1 MEAKVQT
8 IPARGHPW
16 RHLTAAP
23 HRMTFCIGVVQ
34 TVAVMA
40 LWLVELG
47 GRYPSWW
54 PVLPTTAPMTQIH
67 AFLMLYGVFPFFMFG
82 FLMTTY
88 PRWMGWQPLGRPDY
102 VRPFLLMAVGLAGFY
117 FGLFTVRWLTAA
129 GIVLLQAG
137 WVLALGALL
146 RVYRRAPATD
156 KSYETYLNAALAA
169 GLGGSLCFLFWLS
182 GGSFIWFSLARE
194 IGLWA
199 FLVPVLFVVSH
210 RMIPYFSSCV
220 LESYEVV
227 QPRWSLPLLALCAF
241 GHAAADLAGA
251 FGWRLLADA
260 PLALMALHHSA
271 HWELRRSFEVRLL
284 AMLHVAFL
292 AFGLAMSLYA
302 LQSALYLATGTL
314 VLGRAP
320 LHALGIGFMA
330 AMVVAMASRVSLGHS
345 GRPLVADH
353 WTWACFW
360 SVELT
365 ALVRMAAELPWG
377 DAILPGG
384 LNLTAAAL
392 WLGTFGLWTLRYLPM
407 YLRAR
412 IDGKPG

>member
-1 MEAKVQT
+1 MKAKAQA
-8 IPARGHPW
+8 IPARGNPW
-16 RHLTAAP
+16 RHLAAAP
-23 HRMTFCIGVVQ
+23 HRMMFCIGAAQ

-40 LWLVELG
+40 LWLVELA
-47 GRYPSWW
+47 GRYTSWW
-54 PVLPTTAPMTQIH
+54 PVLATNAPMTQIH

-102 VRPFLLMAVGLAGFY
+102 VPPFLLMTVGLAGFY

-137 WVLALGALL
+137 WVLIVNALF

-169 GLGGSLCFLFWLS
+169 GLGGSLCFLARLS
-182 GGSFIWFSLARE
+182 GGSYIWFSLARE
-194 IGLWA
+194 IGLWG
-199 FLVPVLFVVSH
+199 FLVPVFFVVSH

-220 LESYEVV
+220 LERYEVV

-241 GHAAADLAGA
+241 GHAAADLGGA

-271 HWELRRSFEVRLL
+271 RWEFKRSFEVRLL

-292 AFGLAMSLYA
+292 ALGLAMSLYA

-345 GRPLVADH
+345 GRPLVADN
-353 WTWACFW
+353 WTWVCFW

-365 ALVRMAAELPWG
+365 ALVRMAGELPWR
-377 DAILPGG
+377 DAILPGA
-384 LNLTAAAL
+384 LNLTAAML
-392 WLGTFGLWTLRYLPM
+392 WLGTFGLWTLCYLPM